1 MYFPQASSSPMAE
14 FGKER
19 DKEWKKRKGICVR
32 RERSRGDPEKQGKRK
47 RKRNKKKERYGLPY
61 LAIITT

>member
-19 DKEWKKRKGICVR
+19 DEEWKKRKGICVR
-32 RERSRGDPEKQGKRK
+32 RERSRGDKEIQGKEWEKEIRK
-47 RKRNKKKERYGLPY
+47 RRGMASHTLQ
-61 LAIITT
+61 